1 MLPACAKRPAT
12 AGNARPTIAAMNIL
26 LNGHPHEWRP
36 DGSVADLLASLGLA
50 DRRVA
55 VEVDREIVPKSQH
68 ASRTLNDGQSI
79 EIVHALGGG

>member
-1 MLPACAKRPAT
+1 
-12 AGNARPTIAAMNIL
+12 MNIL
-26 LNGHPHEWRP
+26 LNGQPHDWRP
-36 DGSVADLLASLGLA
+36 DGSVAELLASLGLA

-68 ASRTLNDGQSI
+68 GARMLVAGQSV

>member
-1 MLPACAKRPAT
+1 
-12 AGNARPTIAAMNIL
+12 MNIL

-36 DGSVADLLASLGLA
+36 DGSVAELLASLGLA
-50 DRRVA
+50 ERRVA

-68 ASRTLNDGQSI
+68 AARLLQAGQSV